1 MQKMH
6 TRGTLQT
13 LNRLRESGS
22 LELVMSTNLLAT
34 IRSTLPNL
42 MRAGQTP
49 VERRRWFLP
58 RTLARSPTEA
68 AGMHKQLSDQQRQ
81 VADLP
86 INAMKDQILDMIQ
99 NSTYSIIVAEAGAG
113 KSSQLPQMLLDHA
126 IAGSAADCKIFCV
139 QPYRIAASSLARRV
153 ASERGEELGQSIE
166 YKIQIEDHLGKFGVP
181 ITYCTAGA
189 LLQQLQLAPSLL
201 DSVSYIILDEVHE
214 RTIDID
220 LTMFFLRKLIDERR
234 IRKTHT
240 PKVVIMS
247 ATPDTDRIAS
257 YFGEPRKGHAVRVPY
272 LYIPSS
278 SHLAKKQYLDD
289 LLPSLQ
295 NMYPESISSP
305 YLQEHKTR
313 TYLGRHYFQSKKKK
327 MVRNL
332 NPTKSDLT
340 SLEDDHFVPIGL
352 VCLTISY
359 VLSTTDKGAILVF
372 LPGLPHITEVHRTLR
387 QYGKGL
393 GIDFADPGKIEIL
406 RLYSNLPDSYD
417 DVFSE
422 SRPGCRRIILAT
434 DIVETS
440 VTLPDVRYVIDT
452 GKTNRRVYDPQARF
466 SRPLCQWVSQS
477 NLARRAGWAERVQG
491 GGYFALYP
499 RSLLPLFHANPPSEI
514 SHDGL
519 QNACLIAK
527 KADPS
532 TQVEVIMEQLIEPPG
547 KARVN
552 EAIQNLQYL
561 RAMNLRNHPTVLGD
575 ILSEIPLDPC
585 HGKLILLGV
594 IFRCLDPLIILAAL
608 GGDLALFHTSRGIGR
623 RAASRDWRIE
633 YSENSWSDH
642 ISAINAFKSLRKVWY
657 QQGIP
662 ETLARAFGR
671 SINYD
676 RFREVLDTAQETHR
690 ILVRAGI
697 IPQHFYTDDAQF
709 RFGGPEMNVNSHH
722 VALIKALILQSTYP
736 NLAAP
741 VRHDDSLYR
750 TRRHNKSFP
759 HGFGVNSITPLRCM
773 LTYNK
778 DYTERFIADR
788 VILGNTSHLTPLA
801 ACLFG
806 GRLRG
811 TSNTLC
817 MDEWLE
823 FSIRISEG
831 SEEDSEQAA
840 KELIEFRKAL
850 GKVSRSPDLVFSLP
864 LTNFTQATITAFKA
878 LTIPYRNV
886 VQNSPPPKSNV
897 TRDFILD
904 TVSKSVVDVLDRDDE
919 KVPIAAHAQPGH

>member
-1 MQKMH
+1 
-6 TRGTLQT
+6 
-13 LNRLRESGS
+13 
-22 LELVMSTNLLAT
+22 MSTDLLAT
-34 IRSTLPNL
+34 MRSALPGL

-58 RTLARSPTEA
+58 RTLARGPSEA
-68 AGMHKQLSDQQRQ
+68 ARMQKQLSGQQRQ

-86 INAMKDQILDMIQ
+86 INTMKDQILDMTQ

-126 IAGSAADCKIFCV
+126 IAGSAAYCKIFCV

-153 ASERGEELGQSIE
+153 ANERGEDLGQSIE
-166 YKIQIEDHLGKFGVP
+166 YKIQIDDHLGEFGVP

-189 LLQQLQLAPSLL
+189 LLRQLQLAPSLL

-214 RTIDID
+214 RTIDLD
-220 LTMFFLRKLIDERR
+220 LTMLFLRRIIDERR
-234 IRKTHT
+234 VMKAHT

-247 ATPDTDRIAS
+247 ATPDIDRVAS
-257 YFGEPRKGHAVRVPY
+257 YFGEESRRGHVVPVPH
-272 LYIPSS
+272 LHIPSPNYS
-278 SHLAKKQYLDD
+278 AKKQYLDD
-289 LLPSLQ
+289 LLPPLQ
-295 NMYPESISSP
+295 TMYPESISSP

-313 TYLGRHYFQSKKKK
+313 TYLGRHYFQTKKKR
-327 MVRNL
+327 MVRSL
-332 NPTKSDLT
+332 DPTKSDLT

-359 VLSTTDKGAILVF
+359 ILSTTDEGAILVF

-393 GIDFADPGKIEIL
+393 GIDFADSERIEIL

-440 VTLPDVRYVIDT
+440 VTLPGVKYVIDT
-452 GKTNRRVYDPQARF
+452 GKTSHRVYDPQARF

-477 NLARRAGWAERVQG
+477 NLARRAGWAERVQD

-499 RSLLPLFHANPPSEI
+499 RSLQPLFPANPPSEI

-532 TQVEVIMEQLIEPPG
+532 THVEVIMEQLIEPPA

-561 RAMNLRNHPTVLGD
+561 RAMNLRDHPTVLGD

-585 HGKLILLGV
+585 HGKLVLLGV
-594 IFRCLDPLIILAAL
+594 IFRCLDPLLILAAL

-623 RAASRDWRIE
+623 RTASRDWRIE

-642 ISAINAFKSLRKVWY
+642 LSAINAFKSLRKVWY
-657 QQGIP
+657 QQGTP

-676 RFREVLDTAQETHR
+676 RFREVLDIAQETHR

-697 IPQHFYTDDAQF
+697 IPQHFYIDDAQF
-709 RFGGPEMNVNSHH
+709 RFGGPEMNVNSHQ
-722 VALIKALILQSTYP
+722 VPLIKALILQSTYP

-741 VRHDDSLYR
+741 VRNDDSLYR

-759 HGFGVNSITPLRCM
+759 HGFGVNSITPPRCI

-778 DYTERFIADR
+778 DYAERFIADR

-823 FSIRISEG
+823 FSIRLSEG

-850 GKVSRSPDLVFSLP
+850 DRVSRSPNLVSFLP
-864 LTNFTQATITAFKA
+864 LTNFKQATVAAFKA
-878 LTIPYRNV
+878 LTIPYGNV
-886 VQNSPPPKSNV
+886 DQNSPPPKSNV

-904 TVSKSVVDVLDRDDE
+904 TVSKSVIDVLDRDDE
-919 KVPIAAHAQPGH
+919 KAPIAAHTQPDH